1 MCPTTRKEI
10 SQGNKIFAESG
21 HVDAIFCQAE
31 DIEAGQVKGKKK
43 AIKAQDLH
51 EILDVVLE
59 SYIKIQDTG
68 FYWDL
73 HYKKKVYE
81 NIKFVLFT
89 PNLCMLIQ
97 MKPTNCVDTT
107 PLEPVV
113 SATSA
118 DIVQSQH

>member
-1 MCPTTRKEI
+1 MIPVFLDSARKHK
-10 SQGNKIFAESG
+10 NLARTYKNWLPD
-21 HVDAIFCQAE
+21 V
-31 DIEAGQVKGKKK
+31 KK
-43 AIKAQDLH
+43 AIKPQDLH

-73 HYKKKVYE
+73 RYKKRSMKTL
-81 NIKFVLFT
+81 NLFYL
-89 PNLCMLIQ
+89 PPIYALIQ
-97 MKPTNCVDTT
+97 MKPTNCADIT
-107 PLEPVV
+107 PLKPAV